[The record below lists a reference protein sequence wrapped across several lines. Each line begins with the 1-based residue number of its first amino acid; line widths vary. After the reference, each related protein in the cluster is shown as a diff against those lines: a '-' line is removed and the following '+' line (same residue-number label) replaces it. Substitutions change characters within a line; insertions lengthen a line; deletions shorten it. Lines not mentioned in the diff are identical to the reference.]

1 MLKKVLLTFA
11 VIALSVPA
19 FASRGGNVRIEV
31 KDFKD
36 AASRARVAERVA
48 SSLKDL
54 GSERLSSE
62 FGRLINEQSSRLDVK
77 SQTEFAKSMEATIAG
92 LRAFSQ
98 NSSSSFQL
106 SKIETVVQT
115 TLSAALAIKSN
126 ALQSPKTQEIA
137 ELLFSFSGVRLKEK
151 LENENTEYDL
161 NKIQRVAE
169 IILTSDLSK
178 RSINETEIDVLY
190 RALAKE
196 LDAKTLEEVTNCRRR

>member
-1 MLKKVLLTFA
+1 MLKRVMLTFA
-11 VIALSVPA
+11 VIALSIPA

-36 AASRARVAERVA
+36 AASRARVAERVS

-54 GSERLSSE
+54 GSERLSTE
-62 FGRLINEQSSRLDVK
+62 FGRVINEQSSRLDVK
-77 SQTEFAKSMEATIAG
+77 SQTELAKSMEACIAG
-92 LRAFSQ
+92 LRTFSQ
-98 NSSSSFQL
+98 NRSSSFQM

-126 ALQSPKTQEIA
+126 AFQNPKTQEIA

-151 LENENTEYDL
+151 LENENIEYDL

-178 RSINETEIDVLY
+178 RSINETEVENLY
-190 RALAKE
+190 RALTTE
-196 LDAKTLEEVTNCRRR
+196 LNARTLKEVTECKG

>member
-1 MLKKVLLTFA
+1 MLKRVMLTFA
-11 VIALSVPA
+11 VIALSIPA

-36 AASRARVAERVA
+36 AASRARVAERVS

-54 GSERLSSE
+54 GSERLSTE
-62 FGRLINEQSSRLDVK
+62 FGRVINEQSSRLDVK
-77 SQTEFAKSMEATIAG
+77 SQTELAKSMEACIAG
-92 LRAFSQ
+92 LRTFSQ
-98 NSSSSFQL
+98 NRSSSFQM

-126 ALQSPKTQEIA
+126 AFQNPKTQEIA

-151 LENENTEYDL
+151 LENENIEYDL

-178 RSINETEIDVLY
+178 RSINETEVESLY
-190 RALAKE
+190 RALTAE
-196 LDAKTLEEVTNCRRR
+196 LNARTLKEVTECKG